1 MMCFS
6 FFKRRFAAK
15 AKVKADGS
23 LLIDLLG
30 DRALAMATENAL
42 KSAAD
47 GDDQNQ
53 HHSRVRTYVK
63 KSSVSK
69 RIKTLRR
76 GCCMANKSVII

>member
-1 MMCFS
+1 MFFS

-15 AKVKADGS
+15 AKVKADGD

-30 DRALAMATENAL
+30 DGALAMATENAV

-47 GDDQNQ
+47 GDGQNH

-63 KSSVSK
+63 EKLDMPAHQDFAT
-69 RIKTLRR
+69 RLL
-76 GCCMANKSVII
+76 GGD